1 MLSDIT
7 RICRN
12 ISLIIHYKLI
22 DVSNIVQAYIQDYY
36 DSWKKSP
43 RYIDNPRYI
52 YQDYDYST
60 IPSDNFDAVTNF
72 FNTMPKVSH
81 TVKVTNP
88 KTQVESD
95 IKIEG
100 LESFLG

>member
-1 MLSDIT
+1 MLSDLA

-52 YQDYDYST
+52 YQDYEDSYDIKDYSS
-60 IPSDNFDAVTNF
+60 PSGG
-72 FNTMPKVSH
+72 
-81 TVKVTNP
+81 
-88 KTQVESD
+88 ESNYV
-95 IKIEG
+95 IKRNEWGLPIE
-100 LESFLG
+100 

>member
-1 MLSDIT
+1 MLSDIA

-52 YQDYDYST
+52 YQDYSS
-60 IPSDNFDAVTNF
+60 PSGG
-72 FNTMPKVSH
+72 
-81 TVKVTNP
+81 
-88 KTQVESD
+88 ESNYV
-95 IKIEG
+95 IKRNEWGLPIE
-100 LESFLG
+100 